1 MKTGK
6 IAFVF
11 PGQGAQ
17 AVGMGKDLALNC
29 PPVGGLM
36 DSASAA
42 IGIDLGKLCYEGP
55 EDQLAQTQNTQPALF
70 TVGAMALAAFRERS
84 NVQPDFVAGHS
95 LGEFT
100 ALYAVNALSFEDGVG
115 IVRRRGL
122 YMSEARGGGMAAVL
136 GLDAAAIEDVCRLMS
151 DGPGALQPAN
161 YNGDAQTVIAGRK
174 DLIEKAVPVL
184 QERGAKKVV
193 VLNVSAAFHSP
204 FMNDAAIRLA
214 ADLDKLKF
222 NNPVVPL
229 INNVDAKPVSAA
241 AEARE
246 GVKKQVTGAVRWTG
260 VMQAMLDNGV
270 QTVIEFGI
278 GKTLIGMFKRMDKS
292 LTLCNVEDLASLE
305 KTLEVLNQNA

>member
-1 MKTGK
+1 M
-6 IAFVF
+6 F

-17 AVGMGKDLALNC
+17 AVGMGKDLAKNC
-29 PPVGGLM
+29 APVGGLM
-36 DSASAA
+36 ESASAA

-55 EDQLAQTQNTQPALF
+55 EEELSQTQNTQPALF
-70 TVGAMALAAFRERS
+70 TVGAMALAAFRARS
-84 NVQPDFVAGHS
+84 KVQPDFVAGHS

-100 ALYAVNALSFEDGVG
+100 ALYAANALSFEDAVT

-136 GLDAAAIEDVCRLMS
+136 GLDAASIEEVCRQVS
-151 DGPGALQPAN
+151 DAPGALQPAN

-174 DLIEKAVPVL
+174 ELIENAVPLL

-204 FMNDAAIRLA
+204 FMIDAAGRLA
-214 ADLDKLKF
+214 IDLDRAAF
-222 NNPVVPL
+222 NDPAVTLV
-229 INNVDAKPVSAA
+229 NNVDAKLVSTA

-246 GVKKQVTGAVRWTG
+246 GVKRQVTGAVRWTG
-260 VMQAMLDNGV
+260 VMQTMLDNGV
-270 QTVIEFGI
+270 RTVIEFGT

>member
-1 MKTGK
+1 M
-6 IAFVF
+6 F

-17 AVGMGKDLALNC
+17 AVGMGKDLAHNC

-36 DSASAA
+36 ESASAA

-70 TVGAMALAAFRERS
+70 TVGAMALAAFRARS

-100 ALYAVNALSFEDGVG
+100 ALYAANALSFEDAVN

-136 GLDAAAIEDVCRLMS
+136 GLDAAAIEDVCRQMS
-151 DGPGALQPAN
+151 DAPGALQPAN

-174 DLIEKAVPVL
+174 DLIEKAVPIL

-204 FMNDAAIRLA
+204 FMNDAAVRLS

-222 NNPVVPL
+222 NDPAVPL

-246 GVKKQVTGAVRWTG
+246 GVKRQVTGAVRWTG
-260 VMQAMLDNGV
+260 VMKAMLDNGV

-278 GKTLIGMFKRMDKS
+278 GRTLIGMFKRIDKN

>member
-1 MKTGK
+1 MNKGK

-17 AVGMGKDLALNC
+17 AVGMGNDLSQNC
-29 PPVGGLM
+29 PPVGDLM
-36 DSASAA
+36 GFASAA

-55 EDQLAQTQNTQPALF
+55 EEELSLTQNTQPALL
-70 TVGAMALAAFRERS
+70 TVGAMALAAFRAKCGIK
-84 NVQPDFVAGHS
+84 PDFVAGHS

-100 ALYAVNALSFEDGVG
+100 ALYAAGAYSFEDAVS
-115 IVRRRGL
+115 IVRKRGL

-136 GLDAAAIEDVCRLMS
+136 GLDAAAIEDVCAQVREK
-151 DGPGALQPAN
+151 PGDLQPAN

-174 DLIEKAVPVL
+174 DLIEKATPLL

-204 FMNDAAIRLA
+204 FMQDAANRLA
-214 ADLDKLKF
+214 VDLDAMAF
-222 NNPVVPL
+222 NDLAVPL
-229 INNVDAKPVSAA
+229 VNNVDAAIVMTGAA
-241 AEARE
+241 ARE
-246 GVKKQVTGAVRWTG
+246 GVKRQVTGAVRWTS

-270 QTVIEFGI
+270 RTVIEFGT
-278 GKTLIGMFKRMDKS
+278 GKTLIGMFKRMDKT
-292 LTLCNVEDLASLE
+292 LTLCNVEDRASLE

>member
-1 MKTGK
+1 M
-6 IAFVF
+6 F

-17 AVGMGKDLALNC
+17 AVGMGKDLAQNC

-36 DSASAA
+36 ESASAA

-55 EDQLAQTQNTQPALF
+55 ADELSQTQNTQPALF
-70 TVGAMALAAFRERS
+70 TVGAMALAAFRARS
-84 NVQPDFVAGHS
+84 KVQPDFVAGHS

-100 ALYAVNALSFEDGVG
+100 ALYAANALSFEDAVT

-136 GLDAAAIEDVCRLMS
+136 GLDAAAIEEVCCQVS
-151 DGPGALQPAN
+151 DAPGALQPAN

-174 DLIEKAVPVL
+174 DLIEKAVPFL

-204 FMNDAAIRLA
+204 FMNDAAARLA
-214 ADLDKLKF
+214 IDLDQVKF
-222 NNPVVPL
+222 GDPAVPL
-229 INNVDAKPVSAA
+229 VNNVDAKLVTAA

-246 GVKKQVTGAVRWTG
+246 GVKRQVTGAVRWTG
-260 VMQAMLDNGV
+260 VMQTMLDNGV
-270 QTVIEFGI
+270 RTVIEFGT